1 MKHWINEGKEI
12 LKKWDYR
19 KSQGRSPR
27 QIENNYKM
35 VEMTILSAF
44 VIFMICM
51 ICKAIG
57 LIS

>member
-27 QIENNYKM
+27 QIESNYKM
-35 VEMTILSAF
+35 IEMTILSAF
-44 VIFMICM
+44 LFFIIFMILH
-51 ICKAIG
+51 AIG
-57 LIS
+57 II

>member
-19 KSQGRSPR
+19 LSQGRSKK
-27 QIENNYKM
+27 QIESNYRM
-35 VEMTILSAF
+35 VEITIFLGF
-44 VIFMICM
+44 IIFIICM
-51 ICKAIG
+51 VCNAIG